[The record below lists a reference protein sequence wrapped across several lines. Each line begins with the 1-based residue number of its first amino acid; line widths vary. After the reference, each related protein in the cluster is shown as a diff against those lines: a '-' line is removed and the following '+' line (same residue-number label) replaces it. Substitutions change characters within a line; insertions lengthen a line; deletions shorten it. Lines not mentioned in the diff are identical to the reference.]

1 MLSRDPSDELT
12 ARRVFMVEHDLR
24 RRGIRDE
31 RVLSAMLHVPRHCFL
46 SPALT
51 GEAYADAPLPTQDGQ
66 TASQPY
72 IVALMTEALDVRPGT
87 RVLEIGTG
95 SGYQTALLVELG
107 ARVWSVESSASLHRD
122 AVARLSKLGYA
133 GVHLHHGDG
142 TLGWADAAP
151 FDRVLAT
158 GSLPDG
164 SKVLLGQLRPG
175 GIFVGPL
182 GRLGAQRLVRI
193 EVDPPAVREQTL
205 CYCSFVPLIGAGG
218 WRSGKDQE
226 A

>member
-1 MLSRDPSDELT
+1 
-12 ARRVFMVEHDLR
+12 MVEHDLR

-31 RVLSAMLHVPRHCFL
+31 RVLSAMLRVPRHCFV

-66 TASQPY
+66 TVSQPY
-72 IVALMTEALDVRPGT
+72 IVALMTEALDVRLGA

-122 AVARLSKLGYA
+122 AAARLSKLGYA
-133 GVHLHHGDG
+133 SVHLQHGDG

-164 SKVLLGQLRPG
+164 SKVLLGQLRQG